1 MNAKNQNIKKRGKGP
16 VKYCK
21 NKMKNKIQI
30 NKCAI
35 SSGGN
40 LRNSFSA
47 LRGKIEK
54 NR

>member
-1 MNAKNQNIKKRGKGP
+1 M
-16 VKYCK
+16 
-21 NKMKNKIQI
+21 KIQI

-35 SSGGN
+35 SGGGN
-40 LRNSFSA
+40 LRNRFSA